1 MVVLTTEEKLEHFS
15 SFCIEDARTRSAKML
30 DEYTNALEQTLEEH
44 QADARRRAGMQLDAE
59 TAKMQREI
67 NKKLSIEQINLKRT
81 LGHKQDELK
90 DMLFVELK
98 DMLANFMETGEYLKL
113 LEKQVTRAKEVAGTE
128 ALIIYLD
135 PADEDKARRLALQY
149 NADIRISEYS
159 FSGGSRAVI
168 PSKNILIDN
177 SFETKLAE
185 AKAEFRFELNTEAGG
200 KIDG

>member
-1 MVVLTTEEKLEHFS
+1 MTTEEKLEHFS
-15 SFCIEDARTRSAKML
+15 SFCIEDARSRSAKIL
-30 DEYTNALEQTLEEH
+30 DEYTNALEQTLKEH
-44 QADARRRAGMQLDAE
+44 QADASRRAGMQLDAE
-59 TAKMQREI
+59 TAKMQREL
-67 NKKLSIEQINLKRT
+67 NKQLSIEQINIKRT

-98 DMLANFMETGEYLKL
+98 DMLDNFMETSEYQKL
-113 LEKQVTRAKEVAGTE
+113 LDAQIARAKEVAGNET
-128 ALIIYLD
+128 LIIYLD
-135 PADEDKARRLALQY
+135 PSDEDKARMLAHHH

-185 AKAEFRFELNTEAGG
+185 ARSNFRFELNTEAGG
-200 KIDG
+200 TIHG

>member
-1 MVVLTTEEKLEHFS
+1 MTTEEKLEHFS

-44 QADARRRAGMQLDAE
+44 KADAIRRATMQLDAE

-67 NKKLSIEQINLKRT
+67 NKKLSIEQINIKRT

-90 DMLFVELK
+90 DMLFVELT
-98 DMLANFMETGEYLKL
+98 DMLANYMETADYQKL
-113 LEKQVTRAKEVAGTE
+113 LEAQIAKAKEVAGNE

-177 SFETKLAE
+177 SFQTKLAE
-185 AKAEFRFELNTEAGG
+185 AKTDFRFELNTEAGG
-200 KIDG
+200 RIDG

>member
-1 MVVLTTEEKLEHFS
+1 
-15 SFCIEDARTRSAKML
+15 ML

-98 DMLANFMETGEYLKL
+98 DMLDNFMETGEYLKL

>member
-1 MVVLTTEEKLEHFS
+1 MTTEEKLEHFS

-44 QADARRRAGMQLDAE
+44 KADAIRRATMQLDAE

-67 NKKLSIEQINLKRT
+67 NKKLSIEQINIKRT

-90 DMLFVELK
+90 DMLFVELT
-98 DMLANFMETGEYLKL
+98 DMLANYMETADYQKL
-113 LEKQVTRAKEVAGTE
+113 LEAQIAKAKEVAGNE

-177 SFETKLAE
+177 SFQTKLAE
-185 AKAEFRFELNTEAGG
+185 AKTDFRFELNTETGG
-200 KIDG
+200 RIDG

>member
-1 MVVLTTEEKLEHFS
+1 MTTEEKLEHFS

-98 DMLANFMETGEYLKL
+98 DMLDNFMETGEYLKL

-135 PADEDKARRLALQY
+135 PADEMCIRDRSKAHSSYY
-149 NADIRISEYS
+149 NVFLMI
-159 FSGGSRAVI
+159 
-168 PSKNILIDN
+168 
-177 SFETKLAE
+177 
-185 AKAEFRFELNTEAGG
+185 
-200 KIDG
+200 

>member
-1 MVVLTTEEKLEHFS
+1 MTTEEKLEHFS

-30 DEYTNALEQTLEEH
+30 DEYTNALERTFEEH
-44 QADARRRAGMQLDAE
+44 QADATRRANMQLDAE

-67 NKKLSIEQINLKRT
+67 NKNLSIEQINLKRT
-81 LGHKQDELK
+81 LGHKQDKLK

-98 DMLANFMETGEYLKL
+98 DMLENFMETADYQKL
-113 LEKQVTRAKEVAGTE
+113 LESQISRAKEVAGNE
-128 ALIIYLD
+128 PLIIYLD
-135 PADEDKARRLALQY
+135 PADEDKARRLALQH

-185 AKAEFRFELNTEAGG
+185 ARADFRFELNTEAGG
-200 KIDG
+200 RIHG